1 MSTALIATIIFI
13 AVLVVLLSDKIDRTI
28 VALVGASLMFGFST
42 FLGFYD
48 EHLAVEAIDF
58 ETLAPLFGMMV
69 LVALLRPTGVF
80 DYLAIAVS
88 DCPRNVIEHRGCGYA
103 DWRSS

>member
-1 MSTALIATIIFI
+1 MSTALIATIIFVT
-13 AVLVVLLSDKIDRTI
+13 VLVVLLSDKIDRTI
-28 VALVGASLMFGFST
+28 LALVGASLMIGFGS

-58 ETLAPLFGMMV
+58 ETLALLFGMMV

-80 DYLAIAVS
+80 EYLAIHAARLS
-88 DCPRNVIEHRGCGYA
+88 RGRPA
-103 DWRSS
+103 ARSTRARAPG